1 MASSFIG
8 RGPYRLRGL
17 VDASDALDHVG
28 QLLLEVALVRL
39 EPGAPAACVGPP
51 TVPAVAAVHAGRAA
65 ASATTAAATTTATA
79 SRLGGI
85 VAFDAVEAR

>member
-8 RGPYRLRGL
+8 RGPYRLRRL

-39 EPGAPAACVGPP
+39 EPGPPAACVRPP
-51 TVPAVAAVHAGRAA
+51 TVPAVAAAHAGRPA
-65 ASATTAAATTTATA
+65 ASAPATTTAT

-85 VAFDAVEAR
+85 VAFDAVGAR